1 MLHALNRDSLEC
13 TPHAIDVEFDLPLST
28 SIVAP
33 MVLTNDLLR
42 MSGDRGQSPFG
53 LGGGVSLGDSDDFFQ
68 GWSKSRDAKEK
79 LREKLKMQ

>member
-1 MLHALNRDSLEC
+1 
-13 TPHAIDVEFDLPLST
+13 
-28 SIVAP
+28 
-33 MVLTNDLLR
+33 